1 MLNKELINPRSIVII
16 GGSEDVAKPGGKI
29 IKNLLDNNFQGDLYV
44 VNPKQDIIQGIKTYN
59 RVEDLPN
66 VDLAIMAI
74 AAKFCEHTVN
84 VLADQ
89 KSTKAFIIISAGF
102 SEESHEGAIIE
113 KAIVDKINSVNGAL
127 IGPNCVGVITNHH
140 AGCFTTP
147 IPTLDPKGVDF
158 ITGSGA
164 TAVFTMESGMQNGL
178 MFSSLYS
185 VGNSAQM
192 GVEDVVKSLD
202 ESYVHGESSPV
213 KILYMESVKKPDM
226 LLKHASSLIKKG
238 AKIAAIKS
246 GSSEMGSRAA
256 SSHTGA
262 IASPDIAVDAL
273 FKKAGIVRCY
283 SRQELVTVAAVMS
296 LPCPKGDNIAII
308 THAGGPAVI
317 LTDVLS
323 NGGMNVPMIEGEKAN
338 ELLGKLYGGSSVSN
352 PIDFLAT
359 GTAEQLGFII
369 DACNDDFDNVDAMVV
384 VFGSPGLTAI
394 DDVLELLEQKIKTT
408 KKPIYMILP
417 SVVNTKRE
425 LEWFKDRKNIFFN
438 DEAVFGNALVK
449 VLNADVIPECESQIE
464 IDIPTIR
471 EIIDNNSDGYLG
483 ANEVNRLLNAAGVPL
498 VKEVVTDCLEEAVAK
513 AEEIGYPI
521 VMKVVGPVHKSDVG
535 GVVLNVTSKECV
547 KREFE
552 RMMKITDATSIMLQ
566 QMVSGKE
573 LFVGVKR
580 EGDFGHLV
588 MCGMGGVF
596 IEVLKDVS
604 VGLAPLT
611 SVEVDKMIKSLK
623 SYKIIQGIRGEKPLN
638 EKMFKEVILRI
649 SALVQVAP
657 EIFEMDLNP
666 LLATD
671 KEVIDVDARI
681 CLAK

>member
-1 MLNKELINPRSIVII
+1 MLNKELINPRSIAII
-16 GGSEDVAKPGGKI
+16 GGSEDITKPGGKI
-29 IKNLLDNNFQGDLYV
+29 IKNLLDNHFKGDLYV

-59 RVEDLPN
+59 KVEDLPN
-66 VDLAIMAI
+66 VDLAILAI
-74 AAKFCEHTVN
+74 AARFCEHTVD
-84 VLADQ
+84 VLADE
-89 KSTKAFIIISAGF
+89 KNTKAFIIISAGF
-102 SEESHEGAIIE
+102 SEENHAGAVIE
-113 KAIVDKINSVNGAL
+113 KAIVDKINSVDGAL
-127 IGPNCVGVITNHH
+127 IGPNCVGVITNHY

-147 IPTLDPKGVDF
+147 IPTIDPKGVDF

-178 MFSSLYS
+178 VFSSLYS

-192 GVEDVVKSLD
+192 GVEDVLKSLD
-202 ESYVHGESSPV
+202 ESYIDGESSPV
-213 KILYMESVKKPDM
+213 KILYMESIKKPAM

-238 AKIAAIKS
+238 VRIAAIKA
-246 GSSEMGSRAA
+246 GSSERGSEAA

-296 LPCPKGDNIAII
+296 LPQPKNNNIAII

-323 NGGMNVPMIEGEKAN
+323 NAGMNVPAIGGEKADA
-338 ELLGKLYGGSSVSN
+338 LLEKLYGGSSVSN

-359 GTAEQLGFII
+359 GTAEQLGNII
-369 DACNDDFDNVDAMVV
+369 DACNDDFDNIDAMVV
-384 VFGSPGLTAI
+384 VFGSPGLTTI
-394 DDVLELLEQKIKTT
+394 DDVLELLEEKIKTT
-408 KKPIYMILP
+408 KKPIYLILP
-417 SVVNTKRE
+417 SIQNTKRE
-425 LEWFKDRKNIFFN
+425 LEWFKGRKNIFFN

-449 VLNADVIPECESQIE
+449 VFNTDKNFEYEKPLEVDSK
-464 IDIPTIR
+464 TIR
-471 EIIDNNSDGYLG
+471 EIIDNNSNGYLG
-483 ANEVNRLLNAAGVPL
+483 ANEVNKLLNAAGIPL
-498 VKEVVTDCLEEAVAK
+498 VKEFVTDCCDMAIEK
-513 AEEIGYPI
+513 AEDMGYPI

-535 GVVLNVTSKECV
+535 GVVLNVDSKECV

-552 RMMKITDATSIMLQ
+552 RMIKIPDTTSVMLQ
-566 QMVSGKE
+566 QMISGKE
-573 LFVGVKR
+573 LFVGLKR
-580 EGDFGHLV
+580 EGDFGSLI

-604 VGLAPLT
+604 VGIAPL
-611 SVEVDKMIKSLK
+611 SSPEVDKMIKSLK

-638 EKMFKEVILRI
+638 EAMFKEIVLRI
-649 SALVQVAP
+649 SALAQVAP

-666 LLATD
+666 LLATSE
-671 KEVIDVDARI
+671 KVIAVDARI